1 MPPGCLLDKHHPLYR
16 TAACRCQACLCSSH
30 VTRCGPCPLPTS
42 HSVDSFSPQ
51 SVVRISLRHLPYL
64 SSICAHSFFS
74 SRSLCL
80 PVCLSFLFVSQRSRV
95 PLSQVLTVSIL
106 VPPDT
111 SFKASHPQQPALPP
125 ESLTVSH
132 SLRNMTTTCND
143 VGWLSNPSELC
154 RR

>member
-80 PVCLSFLFVSQRSRV
+80 PVCLSFLFVSR
-95 PLSQVLTVSIL
+95 P
-106 VPPDT
+106 
-111 SFKASHPQQPALPP
+111 
-125 ESLTVSH
+125 SLTSSHRKHPCSARYLIQSFPPTTTSTTTRISH
-132 SLRNMTTTCND
+132 SKSFPPQYDNHMQ
-143 VGWLSNPSELC
+143 
-154 RR
+154 